1 MILKDLVPILLKR
14 KTFVIPAVIGI
25 LILLFVFLSSDDSG
39 SIAMTAVKKGQFS
52 VSIIV
57 SGELRAK
64 RSFTLTTPRVRYGQM
79 QIVYLMPE
87 GTSVKTGDVIVQFAT
102 TDVDKTI
109 SDRDNDLNILQ
120 SDFAT
125 LKANQ
130 NQRMADLELNL
141 KNIDLA
147 YQQSLLQVEKTKFEA
162 DVDRKAAEIN
172 VEKNRLSVEQ
182 ARMRI
187 ETQKIIDKSDT
198 QKAKLRIHQVETDL
212 LRART
217 DRELYT
223 LRAPFAGLAVYEM
236 NGSTN
241 RKIAV
246 GDSPYPGM
254 PLVSL
259 PDLTQIQSLTNVNEV
274 DISKVVAGQKSHIRL
289 DAFPD
294 RVFDATVS
302 TVGTIGQQKDRATA
316 IKTFEVVLDLER
328 ADPILRPG
336 MTTSNEIVMERI
348 DDVLSIPLESVFEK
362 EGKIV
367 AYVVKGSAYK
377 AQEIQL
383 GVKNSNFIIVKS
395 GLQTGDKVALRNP
408 ESKESSPA
416 APAKE
421 QSKKNGKR

>member
-1 MILKDLVPILLKR
+1 MVKNIVQMLLSR
-14 KTFVIPAVIGI
+14 KKIVIPAAAG
-25 LILLFVFLSSDDSG
+25 LLLLLFLFFSSDDSG
-39 SIAMTAVKKGQFS
+39 SIAAAPVRKGPFS

-79 QIVYLMPE
+79 QLVYLLPE

-109 SDRDNDLNILQ
+109 SDRENDLNILQ

-125 LKANQ
+125 LVANQ

-147 YQQSLLQVEKTKFEA
+147 YQQALLQVEKTKFEA
-162 DVDRKAAEIN
+162 DVDRKGAEIN

-198 QKAKLRIHQVETDL
+198 QKAKLRIHQVENDL
-212 LRART
+212 NRART

-223 LRAPFAGLAVYEM
+223 LKAPFPGLAVFEM

-241 RKIAV
+241 RKMAV

-274 DISKVVAGQKSHIRL
+274 DISKVVVGQKSHIRL

-294 RVFDATVS
+294 RMFDATVS
-302 TVGTIGQQKDRATA
+302 AVGTIGQQKDRATA
-316 IKTFEVVLDLER
+316 IKTFEVVLDLNN

-336 MTTSNEIVMERI
+336 MTTGNEIIMQNMEN
-348 DDVLSIPLESVFEK
+348 VLSIPLESVFEK
-362 EGKIV
+362 DGKTV
-367 AYVVKGSAYK
+367 AFVVRGSSAR

-383 GVKNSNFIIVKS
+383 GVKNGNFIVVTS
-395 GLQTGDKVALRNP
+395 GLQAGDKVALRNP
-408 ESKESSPA
+408 ETKDQPA
-416 APAKE
+416 QSAAKE
-421 QSKKNGKR
+421 QPKKDTRW